1 MAAIHDL
8 LAQVQDQALR
18 ERIEKEIEKMSKT
31 KKFGLVFEEHL
42 PECTPLYDVKI
53 KKGSIV
59 AKKAGYINEVYEVI
73 EIHDGNAKCINKITQ
88 EIEDIEVESLIAVAQ
103 FGEPIYPYLKPI
115 DSVCNAPDTDLWHTL
130 IEADNFHALQLL
142 EYLYAGKVDCIY
154 IDPPY
159 NTGAKDWKYNNDYV
173 DGTDVYRHSK
183 WLTFMERRLKL
194 AKQLLNPES
203 SALIVTIDEKEYLRL
218 GMLLEQMFPEARI
231 QMISTIINPTGTK
244 RADEFSRT
252 NEFIYFVRIGQCSI
266 EQVAEVKTVA
276 SNVEVHW
283 EPLRRHTASN
293 IRDAQ
298 HPNQFF
304 PLFIDINTNDI
315 VEIGENL
322 PFGVDI
328 STVAPKDN
336 CETVWPIRDN
346 GSEMMW
352 GLKRETFIKRLESGY
367 VKIGRHTPN
376 KPQKYSISYLA
387 SGTIEDIETGK
398 AVITGR
404 DEHGAVKA
412 YYKDG
417 KKAIPTTQWANSSH
431 DAKVY
436 GTLLLQQILPD
447 RQFPFPK
454 SLYAV
459 KDCLNL
465 FIANKPDALVVDFFA
480 GSGTT
485 LHAVSLLNAIDG
497 GKRRCICVTNNEVS
511 DAEAK
516 ELFEKGLKPGDEEWE
531 KLGIARYVTWPRIV
545 CSITGNDSLGNPI
558 GGNYFDTDMAIA
570 TGLKSNAAFFKL
582 GFLDKTA
589 VALGRQISELI
600 PVLWMKA
607 GAIGKCPELTPE
619 HKHMAVFPDNKFAV
633 LINEKHFSEFEEQLK
648 MNPEIMTLFIITDSD
663 AGYRE
668 MISGYGDKHTY
679 QLYRDYLDNFR
690 INVGR

>member
-1 MAAIHDL
+1 M
-8 LAQVQDQALR
+8 
-18 ERIEKEIEKMSKT
+18 
-31 KKFGLVFEEHL
+31 
-42 PECTPLYDVKI
+42 
-53 KKGSIV
+53 
-59 AKKAGYINEVYEVI
+59 
-73 EIHDGNAKCINKITQ
+73 
-88 EIEDIEVESLIAVAQ
+88 
-103 FGEPIYPYLKPI
+103 
-115 DSVCNAPDTDLWHTL
+115 
-130 IEADNFHALQLL
+130 
-142 EYLYAGKVDCIY
+142 
-154 IDPPY
+154 
-159 NTGAKDWKYNNDYV
+159 
-173 DGTDVYRHSK
+173 
-183 WLTFMERRLKL
+183 
-194 AKQLLNPES
+194 
-203 SALIVTIDEKEYLRL
+203 
-218 GMLLEQMFPEARI
+218 
-231 QMISTIINPTGTK
+231 
-244 RADEFSRT
+244 
-252 NEFIYFVRIGQCSI
+252 
-266 EQVAEVKTVA
+266 A

-531 KLGIARYVTWPRIV
+531 KFGIARYVTWPRTV

-570 TGLKSNAAFFKL
+570 AGLKSNAAFFKL

-619 HKHMAVFPDNKFAV
+619 HKHMAIFPDNKFAV